1 MGGTHLHITAWVLG
15 LILFIIALVLYKKS
29 SNKPATIVHM
39 ILRLVYLF
47 IIITGGLLTWD
58 YIQGYSMPIL
68 GEVIVK
74 ALAGLWIVVMMEMI
88 LVAAKKG
95 QISNRQMD
103 SIPYCTDYCHYFRIL
118 PLANGLLFLK

>member
-88 LVAAKKG
+88 LVSAKKG
-95 QISNRQMD
+95 KSATGKWIQFLIALIIVIILGFFRLPMGF
-103 SIPYCTDYCHYFRIL
+103 YF
-118 PLANGLLFLK
+118 